1 MWEARVRLLSR
12 IVFIFAIC
20 FLGSFAVA
28 QEEQHHHP
36 AGDAGKLGKVK
47 FANSCA
53 SRVQERFTRA
63 VAMLHSFW
71 YEEAQR
77 QFQAVAQS
85 DPKCAIAL
93 WGVAMTVWHPLWE
106 PRGPNPPQMESGQQA
121 MQKAS
126 AIAAKNKVTP
136 REAQFIK
143 ALSTFYLDYNKI
155 DHTDR
160 VLAYET
166 QMEALHD
173 ANPDDTEATVF
184 YALSLLGSATSLPPD
199 KTHARQKKAGALV
212 EPILKT
218 EPSHPGV
225 AHMVIHAYDYP
236 DLAPKALDAAR
247 VYAKIAPDAA
257 HALHMPSHIFTRL
270 GLWDESI
277 SSNLSSAEAAR
288 KHNLVSEELH
298 ADDYLVFAY
307 LQTGQDRAA
316 YDVFKGR
323 GLSKSGPAPEF
334 SGLFASATMP
344 ARYVLERRQWTEAA
358 ALPDP
363 VGFPG
368 GRYAWA
374 EASTYYARA
383 LGEARTGKLENAQR
397 DIQKLDSAQ
406 QTLKDLKEDYWAGQ
420 VAIEKAIASAWLQFA
435 QGKKQ
440 DALEQ
445 MRAAVA
451 LDDAADKHPV
461 TPGSM
466 VPARDL
472 LGQMLIELNQPA
484 EALGEYERLLARE
497 PNRFAALYG
506 VGRSAELAGQP
517 AKARDAYGKLLTFTQ
532 GDERAELREARKFVS
547 SDEKKTAAGN

>member
-1 MWEARVRLLSR
+1 MRLLSR
-12 IVFIFAIC
+12 LTVIVAIC
-20 FLGSFAVA
+20 LTTTFVSA
-28 QEEQHHHP
+28 QEEQHNHP
-36 AGDAGKLGKVK
+36 AGDASKLGKVN

-53 SRVQERFTRA
+53 PAVQAQFTRA

-71 YEEAQR
+71 YDEAQR
-77 QFQAVAQS
+77 QFQAVAQA
-85 DPKCAIAL
+85 DPKCAIAS
-93 WGVAMTVWHPLWE
+93 WGVAMTMWHPLWE
-106 PRGPNPPQMESGQQA
+106 PRGPNPPEMEAGQQA
-121 MQKAS
+121 IQTAND
-126 AIAAKNKVTP
+126 IAGKNKITP

-143 ALSTFYLDYNKI
+143 ALTVFYQDYQKV

-160 VLAYET
+160 VLAYEK
-166 QMEALHD
+166 QMEMLHE
-173 ANPDDTEATVF
+173 ANPTDTEATVF

-199 KTHARQKKAGALV
+199 KTHERQKKAGALV

-218 EPSHPGV
+218 QPSHPGV

-247 VYAKIAPDAA
+247 VYAKIAPEAA

-277 SSNLSSAEAAR
+277 ASNLASAEAAR

-298 ADDYLVFAY
+298 ASDYLVFAY

-323 GLSKSGPAPEF
+323 GLSKSGPAVEF

-344 ARYVLERRQWTEAA
+344 ARYVLERRQWNEAA

-374 EASTYYARA
+374 DASTYYARA
-383 LGEARTGKLENAQR
+383 VGEARTGNIDGARQ
-397 DIQKLDSAQ
+397 DIQKLVKAE
-406 QTLKDLKEDYWAGQ
+406 QTLKDLKEDYWSGQ
-420 VAIEKAIASAWLQFA
+420 VAIEKTIASAWLSFA
-435 QGKKQ
+435 EGKKQ
-440 DALEQ
+440 EALEQ
-445 MRAAVA
+445 MKAGVA

-472 LGQMLIELNQPA
+472 LGQMLIEMNRPE
-484 EALGEYERLLARE
+484 EAVTEYETLLARE

-506 VGRSAELAGQP
+506 LGRSAELAGQHD
-517 AKARDAYGKLLTFTQ
+517 KARDAYAKLLTFTK
-532 GDERAELREARKFVS
+532 GDERAELREARKFVA
-547 SDEKKTAAGN
+547 DDKKPASGN